1 MMHCGDDN
9 VILVLDLCYR
19 PESLSSY
26 EFVDPVAN
34 ALRRAGAEI
43 DVLHYREL
51 EDPCI
56 YEKVVLCGTALKDS
70 RCLDDERLSWIR
82 EWRRPMLGI
91 ATGAAVICSVLGGSV
106 LPGVHIGMEDVRIT
120 VETRL
125 LGEPR
130 AMPAFHL
137 HSFRLVPPSEL
148 IEVAEKCE
156 AFVCRDRPVYGLL
169 FNPEVRNRWILERFV
184 KCEV

>member
-1 MMHCGDDN
+1 MCGDDN

-19 PESLSSY
+19 DGSLSRY

-34 ALRRAGAEI
+34 ALRRAGAKI
-43 DVLHYREL
+43 DILHYREL
-51 EDPCI
+51 DDPSG
-56 YEKVVLCGTALKDS
+56 YEKVVLCGTALKDR
-70 RCLDDERLSWIR
+70 RCLYDEHLSWIR
-82 EWRRPMLGI
+82 QWRRPMLGI
-91 ATGAAVICSVLGGSV
+91 ATGAAVICSVLGGRV
-106 LPGVHIGMEDVRIT
+106 LPGIHIGMEDVKIT
-120 VETRL
+120 AETRL

-130 AMPAFHL
+130 TIPAFHL

-148 IEVAEKCE
+148 IEVAEECE

-184 KCEV
+184 RCDT